1 MSALAPQSE
10 PRSQPPVPPAIGGA
24 VVSPAAAL
32 AQASPLAERR
42 RFPLLLRFFEPAPPV
57 PVTLTDAAE
66 IQAQQRYWQRRGM
79 GATLLCC
86 AVFYFVRKNLSIA
99 MPVMEKSLGFT
110 KVDLGWFLTL
120 HGVLYGVS
128 KFVNGFFGDRC
139 NVRAFM
145 VTGLVLSAVVNVCF
159 GFSSAV
165 AALGFFW
172 MINGWFQGM
181 GFPPCA
187 RAFTHWVPPRELA
200 TKMSIWN
207 ASTNI
212 GAGLVVVMCSYLLSY
227 FGNWRLC
234 FFVPAT
240 IAFLCAMFLWFAL
253 PDTPPSV
260 GLPEVQG
267 TQVNTAAN
275 DSDDWKVVAVK
286 YVFSNPYIWLLG
298 VANFFVYTIRYAML
312 DWGPTLLTQAKHLQL
327 TNAGWMVAGFEIS
340 GMTGALIGG
349 WLADRLFGGRRVRAC
364 VFYMALAGV
373 SVLLFWKVAGQ
384 SAWLNNF
391 FLCCSGFFIYGPQCL
406 ISIAAANLATKRA
419 AATAVGLTGIFGY
432 ASTTLS
438 GQGLVKL
445 VQTYGWNAAFIGM
458 LIVAAIGTL
467 ACALGWNAKAHGY
480 GD

>member
-1 MSALAPQSE
+1 
-10 PRSQPPVPPAIGGA
+10 
-24 VVSPAAAL
+24 
-32 AQASPLAERR
+32 
-42 RFPLLLRFFEPAPPV
+42 
-57 PVTLTDAAE
+57 
-66 IQAQQRYWQRRGM
+66 
-79 GATLLCC
+79 
-86 AVFYFVRKNLSIA
+86 
-99 MPVMEKSLGFT
+99 
-110 KVDLGWFLTL
+110 
-120 HGVLYGVS
+120 
-128 KFVNGFFGDRC
+128 
-139 NVRAFM
+139 
-145 VTGLVLSAVVNVCF
+145 
-159 GFSSAV
+159 V

-240 IAFLCAMFLWFAL
+240 IAFLCAVFLWFAL

-260 GLPEVQG
+260 GLPEVEG
-267 TQVNTAAN
+267 TQVKTTAGE
-275 DSDDWKVVAVK
+275 SDDWKAVAVK

-312 DWGPTLLTQAKHLQL
+312 DWGPTLLTQAKHLEL

-349 WLADRLFGGRRVRAC
+349 WLTDRLFGGRGFRSC
-364 VFYMALAGV
+364 VFYMAMAGV
-373 SVLLFWKVAGQ
+373 SVLLFWKVAGE
-384 SAWLNNF
+384 SMWLNTLL
-391 FLCCSGFFIYGPQCL
+391 LCLSGFFIYGPQCL

-438 GQGLVKL
+438 GIGLGKL
-445 VQTYGWNAAFIGM
+445 VQTYGWDAGFIGM
-458 LIVAAIGTL
+458 LIVAVLGTF

>member
-1 MSALAPQSE
+1 MSALAPQTE
-10 PRSQPPVPPAIGGA
+10 
-24 VVSPAAAL
+24 
-32 AQASPLAERR
+32 ASGQQRAERK
-42 RFPLLLRFFEPAPPV
+42 RFPRLLRMFEPAPPAAV
-57 PVTLTDAAE
+57 MLTE
-66 IQAQQRYWQRRGM
+66 PELIKTQHRYWQRRIM
-79 GATLLCC
+79 IATIVGY
-86 AVFYFVRKNLSIA
+86 ATYYFVRKNLSIA
-99 MPVMEKSLGFT
+99 MPVMEQSLGIT
-110 KVDLGWFLTL
+110 KTDLGLFLTL
-120 HGVLYGVS
+120 HGVLYGVA

-145 VTGLVLSAVVNVCF
+145 VTGLVLSAVVNIFF
-159 GFSSAV
+159 GLSSAV
-165 AALGFFW
+165 AALGIFW

-187 RAFTHWVPPRELA
+187 RAFTHWVPPKELA

-212 GAGLVVVMCSYLLSY
+212 GAGLVVVMCSYLLTY
-227 FGNWRLC
+227 YGNWRLC
-234 FFVPAT
+234 FFVPA
-240 IAFLCAMFLWFAL
+240 ALALLCSVFLWFAL

-260 GLPEVQG
+260 GLPEVEG
-267 TQVNTAAN
+267 TQSKPTAG
-275 DSDDWKVVAVK
+275 DSDDWKAVAVK
-286 YVFSNPYIWLLG
+286 YVFSNPYIWLLA

-327 TNAGWMVAGFEIS
+327 THAGWMVVGFEIS
-340 GMTGALIGG
+340 GMIGALIGG
-349 WLADRLFGGRRVRAC
+349 WLTDRLFGGRGFRSC
-364 VFYMALAGV
+364 VFYMAMAGV
-373 SVLLFWKVAGQ
+373 SILLFWKVAGQ
-384 SAWLNNF
+384 SVLLNTLV
-391 FLCCSGFFIYGPQCL
+391 LCCSGFFIYGPQCL

-438 GQGLVKL
+438 GVGLGKL

>member
-1 MSALAPQSE
+1 M
-10 PRSQPPVPPAIGGA
+10 
-24 VVSPAAAL
+24 VSPAAAL

-66 IQAQQRYWQRRGM
+66 IQAQQRYWQRRVM
-79 GATLLCC
+79 VATIVGY

-99 MPVMEKSLGFT
+99 MPMMEKSLGFT

-145 VTGLVLSAVVNVCF
+145 VTGLVLSAVVNVFF
-159 GFSSAV
+159 GLSSAV

-349 WLADRLFGGRRVRAC
+349 WLTDRLFGGRGFRSC
-364 VFYMALAGV
+364 VFYMAMAGV
-373 SVLLFWKVAGQ
+373 SVLLFWKVAGE
-384 SAWLNNF
+384 SMWLNTLL
-391 FLCCSGFFIYGPQCL
+391 LCLSGFFIYGPQCL

-438 GQGLVKL
+438 GIGLGKL
-445 VQTYGWNAAFIGM
+445 VQTYGWDAGFIGM
-458 LIVAAIGTL
+458 LIVAVLGTL
-467 ACALGWNAKAHGY
+467 ACALGWNAKADGY

>member
-1 MSALAPQSE
+1 MSALAPQTE
-10 PRSQPPVPPAIGGA
+10 APGSQLP
-24 VVSPAAAL
+24 S
-32 AQASPLAERR
+32 RH
-42 RFPLLLRFFEPAPPV
+42 RFPLLLRIFEPAPAM
-57 PVTLTDAAE
+57 PVTLTDPAQIAA
-66 IQAQQRYWQRRGM
+66 QHRYWQRRIM
-79 GATLLCC
+79 VATIVGY
-86 AVFYFVRKNLSIA
+86 ATYYFVRKNLSIA
-99 MPVMEKSLGFT
+99 MPVMEKTLGVT
-110 KVDLGWFLTL
+110 KADLGLVLTL

-139 NVRAFM
+139 HAGTFM
-145 VTGLVLSAVVNVCF
+145 VAGLVLSATVNVFF
-159 GFSSAV
+159 GLSSAV

-212 GAGLVVVMCSYLLSY
+212 GAGLVVVMCGYLLSY
-227 FGNWRLC
+227 YGNWRLC
-234 FFVPAT
+234 FFVPAA
-240 IAFLCAMFLWFAL
+240 IAFLCAVCLWFAL

-260 GLPEVQG
+260 GLPEVEG
-267 TQVNTAAN
+267 TRRQTAAT
-275 DSDDWKVVAVK
+275 DSDDWKAVAVRH
-286 YVFSNPYIWLLG
+286 VFSNPYIWLLA

-327 TNAGWMVAGFEIS
+327 THASWMVAGFEIS

-349 WLADRLFGGRRVRAC
+349 WLTDRLFGGRGFRSC

-373 SVLLFWKVAGQ
+373 AILLFWKVAGE
-384 SAWLNNF
+384 SAWLNTLL
-391 FLCCSGFFIYGPQCL
+391 LCLSGFFIYGPQCL

-419 AATAVGLTGIFGY
+419 AATAVGLTGLFGY

-438 GQGLVKL
+438 GWGVGKL
-445 VQTYGWNAAFIGM
+445 VQTCGWDALFIGL

>member
-1 MSALAPQSE
+1 M
-10 PRSQPPVPPAIGGA
+10 
-24 VVSPAAAL
+24 
-32 AQASPLAERR
+32 
-42 RFPLLLRFFEPAPPV
+42 

-66 IQAQQRYWQRRGM
+66 IQAQQRYWQRRVM
-79 GATLLCC
+79 VATIVGY

-207 ASTNI
+207 TSTNI

-240 IAFLCAMFLWFAL
+240 IAFLCAVFLWFAL

-260 GLPEVQG
+260 GLPEVEG
-267 TQVNTAAN
+267 TQVKTTAGE
-275 DSDDWKVVAVK
+275 SDDWKAVAVK

-312 DWGPTLLTQAKHLQL
+312 DWGPTLLTQAKHLEL

-349 WLADRLFGGRRVRAC
+349 WLTDRLFGGRGFRSC
-364 VFYMALAGV
+364 VFYMAMAGV
-373 SVLLFWKVAGQ
+373 SVLLFWKVAGE
-384 SAWLNNF
+384 SMWLNTLL
-391 FLCCSGFFIYGPQCL
+391 LCLSGFFIYGPQCL

-438 GQGLVKL
+438 GIGLGKL
-445 VQTYGWNAAFIGM
+445 VQTYGWDAGFIGM
-458 LIVAAIGTL
+458 LIVAVLGTL
-467 ACALGWNAKAHGY
+467 ACALGWNAKADGY

>member
-1 MSALAPQSE
+1 MPSLAPQIAA
-10 PRSQPPVPPAIGGA
+10 PAQQL
-24 VVSPAAAL
+24 PA
-32 AQASPLAERR
+32 PK
-42 RFPLLLRFFEPAPPV
+42 RFPVLLRMFEPAPPA
-57 PVTLTDAAE
+57 PVMLTDPE
-66 IQAQQRYWQRRGM
+66 LIKAQNRYWQRRIM
-79 GATLLCC
+79 IATIVGY
-86 AVFYFVRKNLSIA
+86 ATYYFVRKNLSIA
-99 MPVMEKSLGFT
+99 MPVMEESLGIS
-110 KVDLGWFLTL
+110 KADLGKFLTL

-139 NVRAFM
+139 HVRTFM

-165 AALGFFW
+165 AALGVFW

-187 RAFTHWVPPRELA
+187 RAFTHWVPPKELA

-212 GAGLVVVMCSYLLSY
+212 GAGAVVVMCSYLLSY
-227 FGNWRLC
+227 YHNWRLC
-234 FFVPAT
+234 FFVPAGL
-240 IAFLCAMFLWFAL
+240 ALLCSVFLWRVL

-267 TQVNTAAN
+267 TEGKPTTGQ
-275 DSDDWKVVAVK
+275 DEDWKGVAVK
-286 YVFSNPYIWLLG
+286 YVFSNPYIWLLA

-312 DWGPTLLTQAKHLQL
+312 DWGPTLLTQAKHLEL

-349 WLADRLFGGRRVRAC
+349 WLTDRLFGGRGFRSC
-364 VFYMALAGV
+364 VFYMAMAGV
-373 SVLLFWKVAGQ
+373 SILLFWKVAGQ
-384 SAWLNNF
+384 SVLLNTLL
-391 FLCCSGFFIYGPQCL
+391 LCLSGFFIYGPQCL

-419 AATAVGLTGIFGY
+419 AATAVGLTGLFGY

-438 GQGLVKL
+438 GYGLGKL
-445 VQTYGWNAAFIGM
+445 VQTFGWDAGFFGM
-458 LIVAAIGTL
+458 LIIAGIGTL
-467 ACALGWNAKAHGY
+467 VCALGWRAKAHGY
-480 GD
+480 GN

>member
-1 MSALAPQSE
+1 M
-10 PRSQPPVPPAIGGA
+10 
-24 VVSPAAAL
+24 
-32 AQASPLAERR
+32 
-42 RFPLLLRFFEPAPPV
+42 

-66 IQAQQRYWQRRGM
+66 IQAQQRYWQRRVM
-79 GATLLCC
+79 VATIVGY

-207 ASTNI
+207 TSTNI

-275 DSDDWKVVAVK
+275 DSDDWKAVAVK

-312 DWGPTLLTQAKHLQL
+312 DWGPTLLTQAKHLEL

-349 WLADRLFGGRRVRAC
+349 WLTDRLFGGRGFRSC
-364 VFYMALAGV
+364 VFYMAMAGV
-373 SVLLFWKVAGQ
+373 SVLLFWKVAGE
-384 SAWLNNF
+384 SMWLNTLL
-391 FLCCSGFFIYGPQCL
+391 LCLSGFFIYGPQCL

-438 GQGLVKL
+438 GIGLGKL
-445 VQTYGWNAAFIGM
+445 VQTYGWDAGFIGM
-458 LIVAAIGTL
+458 LIVAVLGTL
-467 ACALGWNAKAHGY
+467 ACALGWNAKADGY